1 MLLRKEGM
9 MHRTRLSIA
18 ILLAIVTCFLAFGAS
33 AASAPTIEAT
43 VGVSAAVGITEAYIA
58 SLMGTM
64 QMMAMTSEVTSGNWD
79 TMKGLLTKFQ
89 NASIPLVAWFALPD
103 GSYYTVDAGL
113 TSANLSDRAY
123 FPKVMNGQITV
134 GDLVVSK
141 STGQKSMVITVPVEK
156 SGKVIGALGISV
168 FLDQLSGIVAGA
180 LDLPS
185 GAVLYAVNGANQIA
199 LHSNTDL
206 ILEDASKI
214 TAPAQSVSKTSSLL
228 GWTFTLGVSK

>member
-1 MLLRKEGM
+1 MRK
-9 MHRTRLSIA
+9 TSLSIA
-18 ILLAIVTCFLAFGAS
+18 VLLTIVTCFLTFGATGS
-33 AASAPTIEAT
+33 AAPTIDAT
-43 VGVSAAVGITEAYIA
+43 VGVSAAVGMTEAYVA

-64 QMMAMTSEVTSGNWD
+64 QMMATTSEVTSGDWD

-89 NASIPLVAWFALPD
+89 NTSIPLVAWFALPD
-103 GSYYTVDAGL
+103 GSYYTVNAGL

-156 SGKVIGALGISV
+156 NGKVIGALGISV

-185 GAVLYAVNGANQIA
+185 GTVLYAINGAGQVA
-199 LHSNTDL
+199 LHTNTDL
-206 ILEDASKI
+206 ILEDTSKI
-214 TAPAQSVSKTSSLL
+214 TPPAESVSKASSLL
-228 GWTFTLGVSK
+228 GWTFTLGLSE

>member
-1 MLLRKEGM
+1 MLLRKEET
-9 MHRTRLSIA
+9 MHTKRLPIA
-18 ILLAIVTCFLAFGAS
+18 VLLVIVTCFLAFGAS
-33 AASAPTIEAT
+33 AASAPTIDAT
-43 VGVSAAVGITEAYIA
+43 VGVSAAVGMTEAYVA

-64 QMMAMTSEVTSGNWD
+64 QMLAATSEVTSGDWN
-79 TMKGLLTKFQ
+79 TMKGLLTTFQ

-123 FPKVMNGQITV
+123 FPKVMSGQITI
-134 GDLVVSK
+134 GDLVVSR
-141 STGQKSMVITVPVEK
+141 STGQKSMVITVPVK
-156 SGKVIGALGISV
+156 KNGKVIGALGISL

-185 GAVLYAVNGANQIA
+185 GAVLYAVDGANQIA
-199 LHSNTDL
+199 LHTNTDL

-214 TAPAQSVSKTSSLL
+214 TPPAQSVSKTSSLL
-228 GWTFTLGVSK
+228 GWTFTLGLPK